1 MDQLIEFGEVQRG
14 VLGVT
19 ILSLNADYRKS
30 LGLAD
35 DVQGAL
41 VSQVLEGSAAAT
53 AGIEAGDVI
62 VSVDGK
68 PVKGSAELR
77 NMIGMARIGD
87 TVELGIIREGKSRK
101 VKAEIAERSE
111 LTAEASELHPALAG
125 ADLGDATSEQTPG
138 GGVLVRSVE
147 PGSPASRIGLRANDI
162 IVGVDRTRVT
172 GLRDFVQAIEERETF
187 LLSIRRGR
195 QTVILPV
202 Q

>member
-1 MDQLIEFGEVQRG
+1 MGIGFAIPSNMVKSVMDQLIEFGEVKRG

-147 PGSPASRIGLRANDI
+147 PGSPASTARASR
-162 IVGVDRTRVT
+162 GFAT
-172 GLRDFVQAIEERETF
+172 
-187 LLSIRRGR
+187 SSRRSRSARPSCSASAAGGR
-195 QTVILPV
+195 P
-202 Q
+202 